1 MPFVSGNYYLNMSQM
16 QNNAELIWAYGY
28 SEGWTKEATAAI
40 LGNMQAESSI
50 NPGIWESLV
59 PYGGGYGLVQWTPY
73 TKYSQWA
80 TGQGYS
86 WQDNG
91 PAELLRIS
99 YEAANNIQWFYNAEV
114 GMAPPITFQEFLE
127 SELSVST
134 LSDYWLYFYEHPRDP
149 IATRQTR
156 RDNAAYWYNYLDD
169 EPPEPP
175 EPPEPEPQFPIWL
188 LFRFNRWR
196 FS

>member
-1 MPFVSGNYYLNMSQM
+1 MPFISGNYYLNISQM

-28 SEGWTKEATAAI
+28 SVGWTKEATAAI

-50 NPGIWESLV
+50 NPGIWESLN
-59 PYGGGYGLVQWTPY
+59 PYSGGYGLVQWTPY

-80 TGQGYS
+80 TAQGYA

-91 PAELLRIS
+91 AAELLRIS
-99 YEAANNIQWFYNAEV
+99 YEAANNIQWFYNAEI
-114 GMAPPITFQEFLE
+114 GMSPPISFSEFLE
-127 SELSVST
+127 STLDIST

-149 IATRQTR
+149 VATRQAR

-175 EPPEPEPQFPIWL
+175 EPPEPGTQIPIWL
-188 LFRFNRWR
+188 LFKFKRKWY
-196 FS
+196 S